1 MNRHPYLKAYMAGV
15 LVPTW
20 FLLVIL
26 AGFVTVHYVWR
37 WPIPIERAVVFP
49 MAIVPNLWGAWNV
62 VYVAFGLRRFL
73 PLGAFGALMPFL
85 LMPSGL
91 WLARVLEIPFVT
103 ASAGLIVLPVGLVVY
118 YLLWKHAVAFFNDV
132 VGVG

>member
-26 AGFVTVHYVWR
+26 AGFITVHHVWH
-37 WPIPIERAVVFP
+37 WPIPVERAIVFP
-49 MAIVPNLWGAWNV
+49 MAIVPNLWGLWNLL
-62 VYVAFGLRRFL
+62 YVALRLRRFV
-73 PLGAFGALMPFL
+73 PLGVFGALLPLL

-91 WLARVLEIPFVT
+91 WLARLLEIPFVT
-103 ASAGLIVLPVGLVVY
+103 AATGLIVLPVGLVVY
-118 YLLWKHAVAFFNDV
+118 YLAWRHAVAFFNDV